1 MLLRPVVLAFE
12 GVEHEGEEHEGVEHK
27 GVEHEGALGGLYIEQ
42 KTVSLGL
49 F

>member
-1 MLLRPVVLAFE
+1 
-12 GVEHEGEEHEGVEHK
+12 VEHK

-49 F
+49 FWVM